1 MIRDTKRIGN
11 LGLGMV
17 GFSCGPDPAF
27 CYWSDGL
34 VLLSYRRDVQKP
46 GLGRATDFVEFPARE
61 EGAEP
66 QLFLDVA
73 CSINLINISLSS
85 FAIPDHD
92 PR

>member
-1 MIRDTKRIGN
+1 VVQTQHFAIG
-11 LGLGMV
+11 LM
-17 GFSCGPDPAF
+17 
-27 CYWSDGL
+27 GL
-34 VLLSYRRDVQKP
+34 VLFSYRRDVQKP